1 MDAEKALKNLKN
13 VKQNLLDIHSCLA
26 TFVEELEGLS
36 ARLDEFNLVD
46 FDEARGLVQ
55 ELSDEVSPLLERES
69 DRKVKAEIRR
79 NEGGSPQE

>member
-13 VKQNLLDIHSCLA
+13 VKQNLLHIHSCLA

-55 ELSDEVSPLLERES
+55 EISDEVSPLLERES